1 MGQKTPLYQSHL
13 QASAK
18 MVDFAGWDMPINYG
32 SQINEHEIIR
42 SSAGMFD
49 VSHMT
54 IVDVTGEETVA
65 YLRHLL
71 ANNIDKLKAPGSAL
85 YSCMLNASGG
95 VVDDLIAY
103 KIDASFYRLVINSAT
118 REKDLNWLNQQ
129 KEGFNSATLKA
140 RDDLAIIAV
149 QGPEAVAK
157 TIGLLDDSDQSRI
170 SSLGR
175 FKASQAG
182 DLFIART
189 GYTGEDGFEVILPAD
204 QASEFWDK
212 LLDAGVKPCGL
223 GARDTLRLEAGMNL
237 YGTDMD
243 ESVSP
248 LDAGLAWTVE
258 MDSDRSFVGKD
269 ALLEQRQS
277 GLKTKFCGLIL
288 RDKGVLRNHLK
299 VVTAFGEGEITS
311 GSFSPTLGK
320 SIAFARLPIQSEG
333 RVEVEIRNRLLSA
346 QIVDLPFVRQGKIIT
361 KLEEIV

>member
-54 IVDVTGEETVA
+54 IVDVTGEQTIA
-65 YLRHLL
+65 YLHHLL
-71 ANNIDKLKAPGSAL
+71 ANNIDKLKTPGSAL

-103 KIDASFYRLVINSAT
+103 KIDGSFYRLVINSAT

-129 KEGFNSATLKA
+129 KEGFSNASLKV

-149 QGPEAVAK
+149 QGPDAIGK
-157 TIGLLDDSDQSRI
+157 TIGLLDESNQPKI
-170 SSLGR
+170 LSLGR

-189 GYTGEDGFEVILPAD
+189 GYTGEDGFEVMLPAD
-204 QASEFWDK
+204 QAADFWDK
-212 LLDAGVKPCGL
+212 LLSVGVKPCGL

-243 ESVSP
+243 ETVSP
-248 LDAGLAWTVE
+248 LEAGLAWTVE
-258 MDSDRSFVGKD
+258 LDSDRNFVGKE
-269 ALLEQRQS
+269 ALVDQQQS

-311 GSFSPTLGK
+311 GSFSPTMGK
-320 SIAFARLPIQSEG
+320 SIAFARVPIESEG
-333 RVEVEIRNRLLSA
+333 LVEVEVRNRLLSA
-346 QIVDLPFVRQGKIIT
+346 QIVNLPFVRQGKIIT
-361 KLEEIV
+361 KLEETA